1 MKKIVFAILLVLSL
15 VACFPKFR
23 YFSAETSCPQ
33 RVVDSLYNDA
43 GLPTSDYRTWTS
55 FEVVGINQG
64 DSTLISTYVNV
75 IDRITISVT
84 TYGNSEMSTVRKK
97 RVRAR

>member
-15 VACFPKFR
+15 VA
-23 YFSAETSCPQ
+23 STETSCPQ

-75 IDRITISVT
+75 VDRITISVT

-97 RVRAR
+97 KVRAR